1 MGRRAGEGDPARLAS
16 PASRS
21 DDPAAT
27 SRELH
32 GDALGR
38 VLEACG
44 IPAALGMGDADGTI
58 TAREL
63 PALDHGEQWSPLAE
77 VIAEEASEK
86 LEAEITFDFRGLWAH
101 DIAGR
106 ASAYAKLVAGGM
118 PAAEARRAV
127 GL

>member
-1 MGRRAGEGDPARLAS
+1 MIPKEL
-16 PASRS
+16 
-21 DDPAAT
+21 
-27 SRELH
+27 RELYA
-32 GDALGR
+32 DVLGR

-44 IPAALGMGDADGTI
+44 IPAALGMGDADGTSQ
-58 TAREL
+58 RESYRRWIMASVE
-63 PALDHGEQWSPLAE
+63 PVAE

-86 LEAEITFDFRGLWAH
+86 LEAEIAFDFRGMWAH

-118 PAAEARRAV
+118 PDADARRAV